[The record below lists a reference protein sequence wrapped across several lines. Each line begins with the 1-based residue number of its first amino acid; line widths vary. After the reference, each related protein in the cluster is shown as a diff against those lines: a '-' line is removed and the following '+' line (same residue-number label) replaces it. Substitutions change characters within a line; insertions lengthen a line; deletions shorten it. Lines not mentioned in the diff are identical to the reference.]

1 MEKLQSLPPPPFIHT
16 HTHTHLGDGKKSKGQ
31 FEEKRHGTI
40 MISDTT
46 HFHITTIP
54 KSTIKKIMLS
64 DIFR

>member
-1 MEKLQSLPPPPFIHT
+1 MKKLQSHPPPTPLFIHT
-16 HTHTHLGDGKKSKGQ
+16 LEMGKKSKGQ

-40 MISDTT
+40 MTSDTT

-64 DIFR
+64 DIYR